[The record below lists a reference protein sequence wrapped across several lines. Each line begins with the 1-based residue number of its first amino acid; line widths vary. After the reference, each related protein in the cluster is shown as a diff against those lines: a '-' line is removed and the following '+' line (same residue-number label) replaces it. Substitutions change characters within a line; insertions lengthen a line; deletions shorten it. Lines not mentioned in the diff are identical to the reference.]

1 MYDST
6 DGYEGDP
13 KLITVFD
20 TECRG
25 GPDCR
30 LSQVVEGPIQFF
42 SLCEHH
48 ALPFYG
54 RAYVGYIAHEQII
67 GLSKLTRLV
76 RLFAK
81 RFTVQERIGQQIADS
96 LDAMLHPHG
105 VAVYLD
111 AHHLCT
117 QMRGVRET
125 APLTRTT
132 FWRGNYENDPSLRTE
147 FFVACG
153 LHRFEPDPRSRR
165 ARDDVPGA
173 LDTLFDPAG
182 GDDLPCPPSW
192 RRSTAP
198 SAFPLREGRPYVIGN
213 FVTTMDG
220 VAVPLRPRSGGRRP
234 HQRLQPARQD
244 GHGTV
249 AIRRGCR
256 DRRRRDA
263 SLRPEPPVDRGAYLP
278 AAIRCRTGGC
288 GSGWGRQA
296 SPWNVI
302 VTARA
307 EIDLDLPVFRSGA
320 VKVLIVTNP
329 EGARRLRERGLPA
342 SVVLGEAGEGDAIG
356 AREVLSAVG
365 RILPGEIVLVEGGP
379 RLMGDFFAE
388 RCLDELFLTLAPQVA
403 GRDGSVERPGFVAGK
418 RFGPERPLWGTL
430 AGVKRAGSHLFLR
443 YGFPTENGSGGGGD

>member
-1 MYDST
+1 MSRDREDEPRESLPDLIANRRNVPDDRMRQFEGYIEEIFSAFGMVPDTPATRETPRRFLRAMFDST

-30 LSQVVEGPIQFF
+30 LSQVIEGPIQFF

-96 LDAMLHPHG
+96 LDTMLHPHG

-132 FWRGNYENDPSLRTE
+132 FWRGNYETDPTLRTE

-153 LHRFEPDPRSRR
+153 LHRFEP
-165 ARDDVPGA
+165 
-173 LDTLFDPAG
+173 
-182 GDDLPCPPSW
+182 
-192 RRSTAP
+192 
-198 SAFPLREGRPYVIGN
+198 
-213 FVTTMDG
+213 
-220 VAVPLRPRSGGRRP
+220 
-234 HQRLQPARQD
+234 
-244 GHGTV
+244 GT
-249 AIRRGCR
+249 R
-256 DRRRRDA
+256 
-263 SLRPEPPVDRGAYLP
+263 
-278 AAIRCRTGGC
+278 
-288 GSGWGRQA
+288 
-296 SPWNVI
+296 
-302 VTARA
+302 
-307 EIDLDLPVFRSGA
+307 
-320 VKVLIVTNP
+320 
-329 EGARRLRERGLPA
+329 
-342 SVVLGEAGEGDAIG
+342 
-356 AREVLSAVG
+356 
-365 RILPGEIVLVEGGP
+365 
-379 RLMGDFFAE
+379 
-388 RCLDELFLTLAPQVA
+388 
-403 GRDGSVERPGFVAGK
+403 
-418 RFGPERPLWGTL
+418 
-430 AGVKRAGSHLFLR
+430 
-443 YGFPTENGSGGGGD
+443 

>member
-1 MYDST
+1 MGANSRHVSADRMRQFEGYVKEILSAFGMDPDTPATRDTPRRFLQAMFDST

-54 RAYVGYIAHEQII
+54 RAYVGYIAHEHII

-132 FWRGNYENDPSLRTE
+132 FWRGNYESDPSLRTE
-147 FFVACG
+147 FYVACG
-153 LHRFEPDPRSRR
+153 LHRFEPGSR
-165 ARDDVPGA
+165 
-173 LDTLFDPAG
+173 
-182 GDDLPCPPSW
+182 
-192 RRSTAP
+192 
-198 SAFPLREGRPYVIGN
+198 
-213 FVTTMDG
+213 
-220 VAVPLRPRSGGRRP
+220 
-234 HQRLQPARQD
+234 
-244 GHGTV
+244 
-249 AIRRGCR
+249 
-256 DRRRRDA
+256 
-263 SLRPEPPVDRGAYLP
+263 
-278 AAIRCRTGGC
+278 
-288 GSGWGRQA
+288 
-296 SPWNVI
+296 
-302 VTARA
+302 
-307 EIDLDLPVFRSGA
+307 
-320 VKVLIVTNP
+320 
-329 EGARRLRERGLPA
+329 
-342 SVVLGEAGEGDAIG
+342 
-356 AREVLSAVG
+356 
-365 RILPGEIVLVEGGP
+365 
-379 RLMGDFFAE
+379 
-388 RCLDELFLTLAPQVA
+388 
-403 GRDGSVERPGFVAGK
+403 
-418 RFGPERPLWGTL
+418 
-430 AGVKRAGSHLFLR
+430 
-443 YGFPTENGSGGGGD
+443 